1 MEEKQEDRTI
11 TSLKLKTFR
20 TKEILMAYNNL
31 NNEEL
36 TKTMNKSLSKADTKL
51 LQELYEEL
59 EKQTSSKEIGREI
72 LFLFEGLDFETKKQV
87 TERINQIVDTE
98 QEIEEEERA

>member
-87 TERINQIVDTE
+87 RERINQIVDTE